1 MYPVKLCFYYR
12 AVVDRQNTWLF
23 VGFLRSFDHMVFYR
37 THDPIL
43 GVFEFF
49 VPEHFQQQ
57 FLDIMTQLQ
66 QRQLVYNI
74 EKLPNRLAEAD
85 STL

>member
-1 MYPVKLCFYYR
+1 
-12 AVVDRQNTWLF
+12 
-23 VGFLRSFDHMVFYR
+23 MVFDR
-37 THDPIL
+37 TNDPIL